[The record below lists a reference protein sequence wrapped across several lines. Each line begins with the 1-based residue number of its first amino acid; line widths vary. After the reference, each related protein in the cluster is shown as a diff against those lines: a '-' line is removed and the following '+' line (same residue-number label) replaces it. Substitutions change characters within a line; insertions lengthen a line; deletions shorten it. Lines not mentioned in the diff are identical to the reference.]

1 MDYITY
7 DKYIDHGLQF
17 FNPADIPLRKSQ
29 DRITDYNGLKLLDMC
44 ISTGLLIG
52 LIWKVQFFKR
62 VRFRHSFLCHLKVH
76 NKSEKS

>member
-7 DKYIDHGLQF
+7 DKYLDHDLQF

-44 ISTGLLIG
+44 ISTGLLIANG
-52 LIWKVQFFKR
+52 RLHNDRNIGKYTFCSYNGR
-62 VRFRHSFLCHLKVH
+62 RGILK
-76 NKSEKS
+76 